1 MKDVVIS
8 ILIIL
13 LFVMIIVVNQNNQ
26 QQRTSITLLEKNIT
40 ELNYKYNKLKKELS
54 TYQGRQ
60 VLWFNQYEE
69 QEEAIDA
76 KD

>member
-1 MKDVVIS
+1 MKDITIS

-13 LFVMIIVVNQNNQ
+13 LSITIIIVNQNNRQ
-26 QQRTSITLLEKNIT
+26 QQTSITLLEKNIT
-40 ELNYKYNKLKKELS
+40 ELNYKYNELKKELS

-60 VLWFNQYEE
+60 VIWFHQYEE
-69 QEEAIDA
+69 QKEAINA